1 MNLYLSVNV
10 LAECR
15 ASGNLVSVYT
25 FPAIGYKVRKLER
38 LISLKFAH
46 SEKMSEKMK

>member
-1 MNLYLSVNV
+1 V

-15 ASGNLVSVYT
+15 ASGNLVLVIT
-25 FPAIGYKVRKLER
+25 FPAIRYKFRKLER

-46 SEKMSEKMK
+46 SEKMSEKIK